1 MELNDYK
8 AAHRELW
15 DWLANNPGRE
25 KDEWPGW
32 EDDPVS
38 GCGRYGGED
47 IPFFCFMCA
56 WNDKYGSGCAS
67 CALTK
72 KYGQP
77 CYVDSPQTGP
87 GIYLQWSTAM
97 GDEGEPDYDEACR
110 LAAEIRD
117 SWEV

>member
-15 DWLANNPGRE
+15 DWLASNPGCN
-25 KDEWPGW
+25 KDEWPEW
-32 EDDPVS
+32 EGDTSP
-38 GCGRYGGED
+38 CHGRYNGED
-47 IPFFCFMCA
+47 IPSCCFMCA

-77 CYVDSPQTGP
+77 CYADSDSGQ
-87 GIYLQWSTAM
+87 GIYLQWGSAM
-97 GDEGEPDYDEACR
+97 GDEACR

-117 SWEV
+117 SWDD